1 MRSELAD
8 GGITRRQVLQ
18 ATGAAVALGTLGLR
32 PAVAQEG
39 CQGAELDDVPGDFP
53 EVNLRPE
60 QPEPSDV
67 PGDSDLIVYLHGF
80 DTPPEYGRRLAAT
93 FETALPADASPVVAA
108 PWRAAH
114 EVEATTQEEGGEK
127 FAQAEQNADEDG
139 QKLATWLR
147 ENAGDRT
154 VRLVGYSLGTR
165 TVLSTVDA
173 LDAEA
178 VDLAS
183 VSLLGPAVPG
193 SAVCA
198 DSGYDLS
205 AARAVFGYRSER
217 DQVLCQAFAG
227 YLALY
232 SDAEPPALGC
242 GGPDCDTLAEN
253 FVDRNVTE
261 TIGDHCAYGFS
272 EVGVVPQVA
281 SDFTTPLSDIEQEP
295 DDDAQSTPEATE
307 TPEDSQTAVEEGSGD
322 GSGTPSTEPSDTPVE
337 ASNETDD
344 SDGPGFGIGTAL
356 AGLGGAG
363 YLLKWRRTD
372 E

>member
-32 PAVAQEG
+32 PAAAQEG
-39 CQGAELDDVPGDFP
+39 CQGAELDEVSDDFP
-53 EVNLRPE
+53 EINLRAE
-60 QPEPSDV
+60 QPEPSNV
-67 PGDSDLIVYLHGF
+67 PDADLIVYLHGF

-93 FETALPADASPVVAA
+93 FETALPADAPPVVAA

-127 FAQAEQNADEDG
+127 FAQAEQNADDDG

-165 TVLSTVDA
+165 TALSTVDA

-242 GGPDCDTLAEN
+242 GGPACDTLAEN

-295 DDDAQSTPEATE
+295 DDSMQPSPEATE
-307 TPEDSQTAVEEGSGD
+307 TPKDTR
-322 GSGTPSTEPSDTPVE
+322 TPGGQEPSDDSDTPAPESSDSPVAGDE
-337 ASNETDD
+337 ETDD
-344 SDGPGFGIGTAL
+344 SDGPGFGIGAAL
-356 AGLGGAG
+356 AGLGSAG
-363 YLLKWRRTD
+363 YLLKRRRTG